1 MAKTILVADDEKGIR
16 ETLRRLLEYEKYQVV
31 LAEDG
36 LEALKK
42 AENELIDLVLLD
54 IKMPGMDGM
63 EVLSRLHK
71 SQPEL
76 PVVIISGHGTI
87 QTAVDATRLGA
98 FDFIEKPIDAD
109 RILLVIRNGLAQ
121 RKLIRENI
129 SLKAAVEKRTRI
141 IGEHTDILAI
151 METLEK
157 VAPTHARILIIGENG
172 TGKELIAR
180 SVHELSARANEAFVE
195 VNCAAIPEE
204 LIESELFGHEKG
216 AFTGAVSR
224 RIGKFELADGG
235 TLFLDEVGDMS
246 HSAQAKVLRVLQES
260 QFERVG
266 GTETKSVDV
275 RVIAATN
282 KDLQK
287 ESQAGTFREDL
298 FYRLNVVPILIPPL
312 RKRISDLP
320 LLAEHFLNETA
331 DELGQRPKKI
341 SKRAVAEL
349 MEYNWPGNIRELEN
363 LIERLVILTQKQTID
378 VGDLPV
384 LGPAKNLEEQFLEK
398 DTYNE
403 FREAVEKEFF
413 VRKLR
418 TYGYNV
424 SKTARKLGMQR
435 SNLYKKLEKYG
446 IPYKRTR
453 EDGDIPDSAT

>member
-16 ETLRRLLEYEKYQVV
+16 DSLRRLLEYEKYRVV

-36 LEALKK
+36 REALRKVDT
-42 AENELIDLVLLD
+42 EVIDLVLLD

-63 EVLSRLHK
+63 EVLARLRETQ
-71 SQPEL
+71 SEL

-121 RKLIRENI
+121 RKLLKENI
-129 SLKAAVEKRTRI
+129 SLKAEVQRKTQI
-141 IGEHTDILAI
+141 IGENPEMLAI
-151 METLEK
+151 LDTVKK
-157 VAPTHARILIIGENG
+157 VAPAPARVLIMGENG

-180 SVHELSARANEAFVE
+180 AIHEESERAKEAFVE

-216 AFTGAVSR
+216 SFTGAVSR

-266 GTETKSVDV
+266 GTETKTVDV

-282 KDLQK
+282 KDLLK
-287 ESQAGTFREDL
+287 ESQTGKFREDL
-298 FYRLNVVPILIPPL
+298 FYRLNVVPVTIPPL
-312 RKRISDLP
+312 RKRMSDVT
-320 LLAEHFLNETA
+320 LLVDYFLEETA
-331 DELGQRPKKI
+331 AELGQRPKKL
-341 SKRAVAEL
+341 SKRALAEL
-349 MEYNWPGNIRELEN
+349 MEYNWPGNIRELRN
-363 LIERLVILTQKQTID
+363 LIERLVILTQTPVID
-378 VGDLPV
+378 ASDLPPM
-384 LGPAKNLEEQFLEK
+384 GPAKNLEEQYFEK
-398 DTYNE
+398 DSYND

-413 VRKLR
+413 VQKLK

-424 SKTARKLGMQR
+424 SKTARRLGMQR

-453 EDGDIPDSAT
+453 DEEDDGDKTG